1 MWVSPFSKTIL
12 LRKYYE
18 NFVNFNSSFGLMYLH
33 SLKLVS
39 RTCAH
44 IDILL
49 LCLIQNLA
57 LIWKNSLNYICYLV
71 SPFLLPIAV
80 FSWSCC
86 PVSELAA
93 LVRAF
98 AVDFNLVYP
107 APCRRD
113 NQVSIHIFLLW
124 DCLIVSLLSVP
135 PSGRACQC
143 HLSYFL
149 WLDSPS
155 GVVNFF
161 LQTGCLTFCQ
171 HLAMGCLLLLWVEL
185 HY

>member
-1 MWVSPFSKTIL
+1 MLASHFSKTIL
-12 LRKYYE
+12 LWKYYE
-18 NFVNFNSSFGLMYLH
+18 NFVCFSSSFAFIIPH

-39 RTCAH
+39 HTCAH

-57 LIWKNSLNYICYLV
+57 LNEKNSQNYICYLF

-80 FSWSCC
+80 LSWSC
-86 PVSELAA
+86 PVSELEA

-98 AVDFNLVYP
+98 AADFHLVYP

-113 NQVSIHIFLLW
+113 NLVPIHIFLLW
-124 DCLIVSLLSVP
+124 NCLIVSLLSVP
-135 PSGRACQC
+135 PSGRECQC

-149 WLDSPS
+149 WLDSPL
-155 GVVNFF
+155 GVANSF

-185 HY
+185 CY